1 VQFLFSFFILILFF
15 LIIATNYKKLLHFFL
30 FFVIVYK
37 KNKGGIMFKFPEE
50 NDNKP
55 KIDFLI
61 GFAIGLISFIIA
73 INIF

>member
-1 VQFLFSFFILILFF
+1 
-15 LIIATNYKKLLHFFL
+15 
-30 FFVIVYK
+30 
-37 KNKGGIMFKFPEE
+37 MFKFPEE